1 MGGSGLIIIFP
12 FFNEY
17 YSCLDEC
24 QTRMP
29 PPSHNTCEDFF
40 KTIGGRQ
47 RLVEENLRG
56 AKILKDGKVH
66 YCSTVE
72 GTGKFG
78 WCKVRCLLVLLGLI
92 QAKE

>member
-1 MGGSGLIIIFP
+1 MT
-12 FFNEY
+12 FFFYEY

>member
-1 MGGSGLIIIFP
+1 
-12 FFNEY
+12 
-17 YSCLDEC
+17 
-24 QTRMP
+24 MP

>member
-1 MGGSGLIIIFP
+1 
-12 FFNEY
+12 
-17 YSCLDEC
+17 
-24 QTRMP
+24 MP
-29 PPSHNTCEDFF
+29 PPSHNICEDFF
-40 KTIGGRQ
+40 KTIGGKQ

-92 QAKE
+92 QA